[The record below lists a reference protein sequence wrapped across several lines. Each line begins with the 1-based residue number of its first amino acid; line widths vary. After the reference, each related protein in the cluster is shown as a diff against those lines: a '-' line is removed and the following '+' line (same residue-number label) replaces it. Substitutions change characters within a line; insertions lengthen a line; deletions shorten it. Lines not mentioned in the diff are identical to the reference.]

1 MNHNDFNSYGQLFVV
16 ATPIGNMEDISNRAL
31 RILAEVDIIAAE
43 DTRTSSKL
51 LRHYSITTPLIAYHE
66 HNEKQRCASL
76 VHSLQSGKSLALI
89 SDAGTPLIND
99 PGYCLLQAAIQAG
112 IKIIPIAGACSPIAA
127 LSASGLPTHAFTFC
141 GFVPR
146 SGKLRYNFLQTIQE
160 ADITT
165 IALES
170 PQRLLATL
178 SDLANVFKNKD
189 DKNNNTA
196 PCPTG
201 RLLCVARE
209 LSKVYESF
217 IRGDAVTILAHF
229 EQHPDQLRGEIVLI
243 IAPRLHTE
251 IDDAQILKALAKFS
265 DLSPSKRASLVAA
278 QLSLPK
284 KQVYRLIS

>member
-1 MNHNDFNSYGQLFVV
+1 MNHNDFASYGQLFIV

-31 RILAEVDIIAAE
+31 RMLAEVDIIAAE

-51 LRHYSITTPLIAYHE
+51 LRHYGISTPLIACHE

-76 VHSLQSGKSLALI
+76 VQNLKSGKSLALI

-99 PGYCLLQAAIQAG
+99 PGYCLLQAAINAG
-112 IKIIPIAGACSPIAA
+112 IRIIPIAGACSPIAA
-127 LSASGLPTHAFTFC
+127 LSASGLPAHAFTFC

-146 SGKLRYNFLQTIQE
+146 SGKLRYNWLQTIKS

-178 SDLANVFKNKD
+178 SDLAALSHND
-189 DKNNNTA
+189 TTNNNIT

-209 LSKVYESF
+209 ISKIYESF
-217 IRGDAVTILAHF
+217 IRGDATAILAHF

-243 IAPRLHTE
+243 IAPRLFSE
-251 IDDAQILKALAKFS
+251 IDDAQILEALAKHS
-265 DLSPSKRASLVAA
+265 DLAPSKRASLVAA

-284 KQVYRLIS
+284 KRVYGLIS